1 MEKDANYYGAL
12 MERYLQN
19 NCNPSELE
27 ALLSYLEKDSADR
40 FLLRQ
45 LQEKFQQSSPSNA
58 EISPEQ
64 SQNIRDNLLQKIQEG
79 KVVQLQKRNWRY
91 AVAAA
96 AILVVMTTVYYL
108 SKPESW
114 GEEKI
119 TARVSKKTTPFKN
132 DVPPGSDNAILTLAD
147 GSTIIL
153 DDAHNGNL
161 QNQGNTK
168 LIKLDGELSYDPLT
182 AASTEI
188 VYNTISTPRGGK
200 FKIELSDG
208 SVVWLN
214 AASSLH
220 FPTTFTGKTRQVEMT
235 GEAYFDVAKNK
246 NKPFIVKVNSAEVK
260 VLGTHFNIMA
270 YQDEEEVKTTLLEGS
285 VKFTNGN
292 NSNMLVPGQQLQL
305 LKNGELKTFNNVDV
319 DYVTSWRNGMFHF
332 ENADIEHVMRQLSRW
347 YNVDV
352 EFKGPKLHDPLHA
365 ELPFNTNLSDV
376 LSALESA
383 GSARFEIQGKKII
396 VIQ

>member
-1 MEKDANYYGAL
+1 
-12 MERYLQN
+12 
-19 NCNPSELE
+19 
-27 ALLSYLEKDSADR
+27 
-40 FLLRQ
+40 
-45 LQEKFQQSSPSNA
+45 
-58 EISPEQ
+58 
-64 SQNIRDNLLQKIQEG
+64 
-79 KVVQLQKRNWRY
+79 
-91 AVAAA
+91 
-96 AILVVMTTVYYL
+96 
-108 SKPESW
+108 
-114 GEEKI
+114 
-119 TARVSKKTTPFKN
+119 
-132 DVPPGSDNAILTLAD
+132 
-147 GSTIIL
+147 
-153 DDAHNGNL
+153 
-161 QNQGNTK
+161 
-168 LIKLDGELSYDPLT
+168 
-182 AASTEI
+182 
-188 VYNTISTPRGGK
+188 
-200 FKIELSDG
+200 
-208 SVVWLN
+208 
-214 AASSLH
+214 
-220 FPTTFTGKTRQVEMT
+220 MT

-292 NSNMLVPGQQLQL
+292 NSNMLVRGQQLQL